1 MSEEPDKPNQH
12 RALVVAGRAAN
23 YPGLTEALRR
33 HRAGVPTSFTLLV
46 PAVPHGFAWATD
58 MHSGWPQAADR
69 AVRAAGRMRE
79 AGLDIEE
86 AIVGDP
92 DPFAAVGD
100 VLHARRFD
108 EIVVATLPRGISTWL
123 RVGLPARLGRIT
135 ELPVTRIGID
145 RPSRATAYANQLAAF
160 AADPYTSIR

>member
-1 MSEEPDKPNQH
+1 MPEEPDRANEH
-12 RALVVAGRAAN
+12 RALVVAGRAAD

-46 PAVPHGFAWATD
+46 PAVVHGFAWATD
-58 MHSGWPQAADR
+58 MRSGWSEAVDR
-69 AVRAAGRMRE
+69 AGRAAERMRD
-79 AGLDIEE
+79 AGLVLGET
-86 AIVGDP
+86 IVGDP

-100 VLHARRFD
+100 VLHSRRFE
-108 EIVVATLPRGISTWL
+108 EIVLATLPRGISTWL
-123 RVGLPARLGRIT
+123 RVGLPERLEHIT

-160 AADPYTSIR
+160 ATDPYTSFR

>member
-1 MSEEPDKPNQH
+1 MSSTH
-12 RALVVAGRAAN
+12 SALVVAGRSAD
-23 YPGLTEALRR
+23 YPGLTEALRL

-58 MHSGWPQAADR
+58 MHSGWPAA
-69 AVRAAGRMRE
+69 AGRAARAAKRMRE
-79 AGLDIEE
+79 AGLDLAE

-108 EIVVATLPRGISTWL
+108 EIVVVTLPRGVSTWL
-123 RVGLPARLGRIT
+123 RIGLPARLGRVT
-135 ELPVTRIGID
+135 DLPVTRICVD
-145 RPSRATAYANQLAAF
+145 RPARATVYASQLAAF
-160 AADPYTSIR
+160 ADDPYASVR